1 MKHYL
6 SALVLVAGF
15 AAAQA
20 NAGCDYPSKPGK
32 LPDGTSATKEEMLAA
47 KKLVVD
53 YTESMKSYLECL
65 DAETTAKLA
74 AMPTALEKDKAEY
87 QSKQDQK
94 HNAAVTEM
102 TEVTDNFNV
111 QLRAYKAKNPPKTS

>member
-6 SALVLVAGF
+6 TALVLVGGF

-32 LPDGTSATKEEMLAA
+32 LPDGTMATKEEMLEA
-47 KKLVVD
+47 KKTVVA
-53 YTESMKSYLECL
+53 YTENMKTYLECL
-65 DAETTAKLA
+65 DAETAEKLA
-74 AMPTALEKDKAEY
+74 GMPKALEKDKAEF